1 MGANRRIAGRF
12 SMMAAAAAASLSIVV
27 GCALDKNGLQPGKTF
42 ARVGGHSGEI
52 LEPRRCLLKVA
63 IISRPFNDPA
73 INEVVWKA
81 ADEQII
87 PPKERHA
94 WEVNGLRVG
103 RLIGELPLELEAIMR
118 DTTSH
123 QKVNPSNFVVE
134 SGDPTLIKV
143 SDPVEHASLLLNCDN
158 RIFGYDRTDVSGYF
172 RATVQHEGANNVSL
186 RLVPEFHH
194 GPIRRTFQTVPNA
207 AAIGP
212 QEFQINNGQEE
223 DTIRELTTSLTLEP
237 GQVAVIG
244 CRPEQKR
251 GLGALFFTQSVA
263 NSDQRMEKLILIWA
277 SRNLQG
283 LGPNDRNANAKDRP
297 TLFKRLVAAP
307 PSGSPSRP
315 IPALPQSPGI
325 DMPLPEPA
333 TSIPPAAASK
343 PANNAGKSAT
353 PAPAQTPAP
362 DGSDAPKANP
372 MP

>member
-42 ARVGGHSGEI
+42 GRIGGHSGEI

-103 RLIGELPLELEAIMR
+103 RLIGELPQELEAIMR

-307 PSGSPSRP
+307 PAGNPSRP

-343 PANNAGKSAT
+343 PANNAEKSAT
-353 PAPAQTPAP
+353 PAPAQSQAP
-362 DGSDAPKANP
+362 DGADAPKANP